1 MATKKLKVK
10 VLDQTGKELKDL
22 ALDEA
27 VFGIEPNQQAMFD
40 AVIMQQASLRQG
52 THDTKGRSEVSG
64 GGKKPWRQKGTGRA
78 RQGSIRAPQW
88 RGGGIVFGPTPRS
101 YGYRLNRKVR
111 RLALRSYLSSFV
123 ADKALVVVDQIKL
136 DNPKTKDFT
145 KVMNDLGL
153 NRKVLFVFDVEEDWE
168 NAWLGMRNLQNA
180 TFTTADGLS
189 CLDMAN
195 AYTLVA
201 TEAAVK
207 KIEEAL
213 K

>member
-22 ALDEA
+22 TLNEA
-27 VFGIEPNQQAMFD
+27 VFGVEPNQQAMFD
-40 AVIMQQASLRQG
+40 AVVMQQASLRQG

-64 GGKKPWRQKGTGRA
+64 GGRKPWRQKGTGRA

-111 RLALRSYLSSFV
+111 RLALRSYLSTFA
-123 ADKALVVVDQIKL
+123 ADKALMVVDQIKL
-136 DNPKTKDFT
+136 ENPKTKDFS
-145 KVMNDLGL
+145 KIMSDLGL

-168 NAWLGMRNLQNA
+168 NAWLAMRNLQNA
-180 TFTTADGLS
+180 AFTTADSLN
-189 CLDMAN
+189 CLDLAN
-195 AYTLVA
+195 SYTLVA